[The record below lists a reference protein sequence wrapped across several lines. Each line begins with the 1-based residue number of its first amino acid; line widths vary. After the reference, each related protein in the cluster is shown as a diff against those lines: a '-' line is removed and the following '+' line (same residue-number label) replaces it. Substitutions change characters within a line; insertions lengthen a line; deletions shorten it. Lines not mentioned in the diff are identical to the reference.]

1 MSKEKVVLAYSGGLD
16 TSVAI
21 KWLMQKYS
29 LNVITLTVDIGQ
41 GIDLEEVK
49 NKAENL
55 GVEKAYVLDLKEE
68 FVKDY
73 IIPAIKANAMY
84 ERAYPLATALS
95 RPLIAK
101 YLVKIAKENHAKYV
115 AHGCTGKGNDQVRID
130 LGVKAL
136 APDLEIIAPVREWG
150 FSREEEIEY
159 AIENNIPVPVSRKNP
174 FSIDENLW
182 GRSIEGGILE
192 YPYQEPP
199 EEIFQWTKLQKTEP
213 SYIEITFEKGIPIE
227 LNGTKKS
234 LIEIIEELNKIAGA
248 YGIGRIDHIEN
259 RLVGIKSREIYE
271 APSAVII
278 IKAHEVLES
287 MVLPRELSHFKKILE
302 DKYAELVY
310 YGLWFDPFR
319 EALQAFIDKTQER
332 VTGRVRIKLV
342 PWNFFIVGRESP
354 YSLYDYSLA
363 TYDKG
368 STFSTESAVGF
379 IKLFGLQNYLYALR
393 GEKND

>member
-1 MSKEKVVLAYSGGLD
+1 MKKEKVVLAYSGGLD

-29 LNVITLTVDIGQ
+29 LDVITLTVDIGQ
-41 GIDLEEVK
+41 GINLDEIK

-73 IIPAIKANAMY
+73 IIPAIKSNAMY
-84 ERAYPLATALS
+84 ERVYPLATALS

-101 YLVKIAKENHAKYV
+101 YLVKIAKENGAKYV

-136 APDLEIIAPVREWG
+136 APDLEIIAPVREWN

-159 AIENNIPVPVSRKNP
+159 ALENNIPIPVSRKSP
-174 FSIDENLW
+174 YSIDENLW

-192 YPYQEPP
+192 DPWQEPP
-199 EEIFQWTKLQKTEP
+199 EDIYLWTRFENREP
-213 SYIEITFEKGIPIE
+213 SYIEITFERGVPVE
-227 LNGTKKS
+227 LNGVRKDVV
-234 LIEIIEELNKIAGA
+234 EIIEELNKIAGS

-271 APSAVII
+271 APAAIVII
-278 IKAHEVLES
+278 RAHEALED
-287 MVLPRELSHFKKILE
+287 MVLPRELAHYKKMLE

-319 EALQAFIDKTQER
+319 EALQAFMDKTQDR
-332 VTGRVRIKLV
+332 VTGKVKIKLL
-342 PWNFFIVGRESP
+342 PWNFSIVGRESP
-354 YSLYDYSLA
+354 YSLYDHGLA

-379 IKLFGLQNYLYALR
+379 IKLFGLQNYLYALK
-393 GEKND
+393 GGSND

>member
-1 MSKEKVVLAYSGGLD
+1 VKKEKVVLAYSGGLD

-29 LNVITLTVDIGQ
+29 LDVITLTVDIGQ
-41 GIDLEEVK
+41 GINLDEIK

-73 IIPAIKANAMY
+73 IIPAIKSNAMY
-84 ERAYPLATALS
+84 ERVYPLATALS

-101 YLVKIAKENHAKYV
+101 YLVKIAKENGAKYV

-136 APDLEIIAPVREWG
+136 APDLEIIAPVREWN

-159 AIENNIPVPVSRKNP
+159 ALENNIPIPVSRKSP
-174 FSIDENLW
+174 YSIDENLW

-192 YPYQEPP
+192 DPWQEPP
-199 EEIFQWTKLQKTEP
+199 EDIYLWTRFENREP
-213 SYIEITFEKGIPIE
+213 SYIEITFERGVPVE
-227 LNGTKKS
+227 LNCVRKDVV
-234 LIEIIEELNKIAGA
+234 EIIEELNKIAGS

-271 APSAVII
+271 APAAIVII
-278 IKAHEVLES
+278 RAHEALED
-287 MVLPRELSHFKKILE
+287 MVLPRELAHYKKMLE

-319 EALQAFIDKTQER
+319 EALQAFMDKTQDR
-332 VTGRVRIKLV
+332 VTGKVKIKLL
-342 PWNFFIVGRESP
+342 PWSFSIVGRESP
-354 YSLYDYSLA
+354 YSLYDHGLA

-379 IKLFGLQNYLYALR
+379 IKLFGLQNYLYALK
-393 GEKND
+393 GGNND

>member
-1 MSKEKVVLAYSGGLD
+1 MEREKVVLAYSGGLD

-29 LNVITLTVDIGQ
+29 LDVITLTVDIGQ
-41 GIDLEEVK
+41 GIDLNEIK

-55 GVEKAYVLDLKEE
+55 GVEKAYVLDLREE
-68 FVKDY
+68 FIKDY
-73 IIPAIKANAMY
+73 IIPAIKSNAMY
-84 ERAYPLATALS
+84 ERVYPLATALS

-101 YLVKIAKENHAKYV
+101 YLVKVAKENGAKYV

-136 APDLEIIAPVREWG
+136 APDLEIIAPVREWN

-159 AIENNIPVPVSRKNP
+159 AIENNIPIPVSRKNP
-174 FSIDENLW
+174 YSIDENLW

-192 YPYQEPP
+192 DPWQEPP
-199 EEIFQWTKLQKTEP
+199 EDIYLWTKLENKEP
-213 SYIEITFEKGIPIE
+213 SYIEITFEKGIPVK
-227 LNGTKKS
+227 LNGVEKD
-234 LIEIIEELNKIAGA
+234 LVGLIEELNKIAGS

-271 APSAVII
+271 APAALVI
-278 IKAHEVLES
+278 IKAHEALEDL
-287 MVLPRELSHFKKILE
+287 VLPRELAHFKRMLE

-319 EALQAFIDKTQER
+319 EALQAFMDKTQER
-332 VTGRVRIKLV
+332 VTGKVKIKLI
-342 PWNFFIVGRESP
+342 PWSFSIVGRDSP
-354 YSLYDYSLA
+354 YSLYDHSLA

-379 IKLFGLQNYLYALR
+379 IKLFGLQNYLYALK
-393 GEKND
+393 GGKNA

>member
-1 MSKEKVVLAYSGGLD
+1 MNKEKVVLAYSGGLD

-41 GIDLEEVK
+41 GIDLEAVK
-49 NKAENL
+49 HKAESL
-55 GVEKAYVLDLKEE
+55 GVERAYVLDLKEE
-68 FVKDY
+68 FVSEY
-73 IIPAIKANAMY
+73 IIPAIRANAMY
-84 ERAYPLATALS
+84 ERVYPLATALS

-101 YLVKIAKENHAKYV
+101 YLVKIAKENGAKYV

-136 APDLEIIAPVREWG
+136 APDLEIIAPVREWN

-182 GRSIEGGILE
+182 GRSIEGGVLE
-192 YPYQEPP
+192 NPLQEPP
-199 EEIFQWTKLQKTEP
+199 EEIFELTKLQRTDP
-213 SYIEITFEKGIPIE
+213 SYIELFFEKGVPVEI
-227 LNGTKKS
+227 NGVKKS
-234 LIEIIEELNKIAGA
+234 LVEIIEDLNKIVGA

-271 APSAVII
+271 APAAVVI
-278 IKAHEVLES
+278 IKAHEALES
-287 MVLPRELSHFKKILE
+287 MVLPRELAHFKRMLE

-332 VTGRVRIKLV
+332 VTGKVRIKLV

-354 YSLYDYSLA
+354 YSLYDYELA

-393 GEKND
+393 GGYND

>member
-1 MSKEKVVLAYSGGLD
+1 MKKEKVVLAYSGGLD

-29 LNVITLTVDIGQ
+29 LDVITLTVDIGQ
-41 GIDLEEVK
+41 GINLDEIK

-73 IIPAIKANAMY
+73 IIPAIKSNAMY
-84 ERAYPLATALS
+84 ERVYPLATALS

-101 YLVKIAKENHAKYV
+101 YLVKIAKENGAKYV

-136 APDLEIIAPVREWG
+136 APDLEIIAPVREWN

-159 AIENNIPVPVSRKNP
+159 ALENNIPIPVSRKSP
-174 FSIDENLW
+174 YSIDENLW

-192 YPYQEPP
+192 DPWQEPP
-199 EEIFQWTKLQKTEP
+199 EDIYLWTRFENREP
-213 SYIEITFEKGIPIE
+213 SYIEITFERGVPVE
-227 LNGTKKS
+227 LNGVRKDVV
-234 LIEIIEELNKIAGA
+234 EIIEELNKIAGS

-271 APSAVII
+271 APAAIVII
-278 IKAHEVLES
+278 RAHEALED
-287 MVLPRELSHFKKILE
+287 MVLPRELAHYKKMLE

-319 EALQAFIDKTQER
+319 EALQAFMDKTQDR
-332 VTGRVRIKLV
+332 VTGKVKIKLL
-342 PWNFFIVGRESP
+342 PWSFSIVGRESP
-354 YSLYDYSLA
+354 YSLYDHGLA

-379 IKLFGLQNYLYALR
+379 IKLFGLQNYLYALK
-393 GEKND
+393 GGNND

>member
-1 MSKEKVVLAYSGGLD
+1 LK
-16 TSVAI
+16 
-21 KWLMQKYS
+21 
-29 LNVITLTVDIGQ
+29 
-41 GIDLEEVK
+41 
-49 NKAENL
+49 
-55 GVEKAYVLDLKEE
+55 KAYVLDLKEE

-73 IIPAIKANAMY
+73 IIPAIKSNAMY
-84 ERAYPLATALS
+84 ERVYPLATALS

-101 YLVKIAKENHAKYV
+101 YLVKIAKENGAKYV

-136 APDLEIIAPVREWG
+136 APDLEIIAPVREWN

-159 AIENNIPVPVSRKNP
+159 ALENNIPIPVSRKSP
-174 FSIDENLW
+174 YSIDENLW

-192 YPYQEPP
+192 DPWQEPP
-199 EEIFQWTKLQKTEP
+199 EDIYLWTRFENREP
-213 SYIEITFEKGIPIE
+213 SYIEITFERGVPVE
-227 LNGTKKS
+227 LNGVRKDVV
-234 LIEIIEELNKIAGA
+234 EIIEELNKIAGS

-271 APSAVII
+271 APAAIVII
-278 IKAHEVLES
+278 RAHEALED
-287 MVLPRELSHFKKILE
+287 MVLPRELAHYKKMLE

-319 EALQAFIDKTQER
+319 EALQAFMDKTQDR
-332 VTGRVRIKLV
+332 VTGKVKIKLL
-342 PWNFFIVGRESP
+342 PWSFSIVGRESP
-354 YSLYDYSLA
+354 YSLYDHGLA

-379 IKLFGLQNYLYALR
+379 IKLFGLQNYLYALK
-393 GEKND
+393 GGNND

>member
-1 MSKEKVVLAYSGGLD
+1 MYKDKVVLAYSGGLD

-41 GIDLEEVK
+41 GIDLEAVK
-49 NKAENL
+49 HKAESL

-73 IIPAIKANAMY
+73 IVPAIRSNAMY
-84 ERAYPLATALS
+84 ERVYPLATALS

-101 YLVKIAKENHAKYV
+101 YLVKIAKENEAKYV

-136 APDLEIIAPVREWG
+136 SPDLEIIAPVREWN

-174 FSIDENLW
+174 YSIDENLW

-192 YPYQEPP
+192 DPLQEPP
-199 EEIFQWTKLQKTEP
+199 EEIFEWTRLEKKDPT
-213 SYIEITFEKGIPIE
+213 YIELIFENGVPVGI
-227 LNGTKKS
+227 NGVKKN
-234 LIEIIEELNKIAGA
+234 LVEIIEDLNKIAGS

-271 APSAVII
+271 APAAVVI
-278 IKAHEVLES
+278 IKAHEALED
-287 MVLPRELSHFKKILE
+287 MVLPRELAHFKRILE

-319 EALQAFIDKTQER
+319 EALQAFMDKTQER
-332 VTGRVRIKLV
+332 VTGKVKIKLV
-342 PWNFFIVGRESP
+342 PWNFFIVGRESQ
-354 YSLYDYSLA
+354 YSLYDHGLA

-379 IKLFGLQNYLYALR
+379 IKLFGLQNYLYALK
-393 GEKND
+393 GGHND

>member
-1 MSKEKVVLAYSGGLD
+1 MEREKVVLAYSGGLD

-41 GIDLEEVK
+41 GIDLNEIK

-55 GVEKAYVLDLKEE
+55 GVEKAYVLDLREE

-73 IIPAIKANAMY
+73 IIPAIKSNAMY
-84 ERAYPLATALS
+84 ERVYPLATALS

-101 YLVKIAKENHAKYV
+101 YLVKVAKENGAKYV

-136 APDLEIIAPVREWG
+136 APDLEIIAPVREWN

-174 FSIDENLW
+174 YSIDENLW

-192 YPYQEPP
+192 DPWQEPP
-199 EEIFQWTKLQKTEP
+199 EDIYLWTKLENKEP
-213 SYIEITFEKGIPIE
+213 SYIEITFEKGIPVK
-227 LNGTKKS
+227 LNGVEKD
-234 LIEIIEELNKIAGA
+234 LVGLIEELNKIAGS

-271 APSAVII
+271 APAAVVI
-278 IKAHEVLES
+278 IKAHEALEDL
-287 MVLPRELSHFKKILE
+287 VLPRELAHFKRMLE

-319 EALQAFIDKTQER
+319 EALQAFMDKTQER
-332 VTGRVRIKLV
+332 VTGKVKIKLI
-342 PWNFFIVGRESP
+342 PWNFSIVGRESP
-354 YSLYDYSLA
+354 YSLYDHGLA

-379 IKLFGLQNYLYALR
+379 IKLFGLQNYLYALK
-393 GEKND
+393 GGNNA